1 MRDLLFLCQRIPY
14 PPNKGEKIRA
24 FRILD
29 HLSRDYRIHLGCFI
43 DDPADWAHRESLA
56 PLCATAHFAGLD
68 PTRAKLRCLTGL
80 VRGQPLSLPYF
91 RDAGLAAWTA
101 DVLDKVRPDVAF
113 VYSSAMAQ
121 YLLAGDTVR
130 PPRPRRVVMDF
141 VDVDSDKWR
150 QYAPTQSWPFSAIYR
165 REAETL
171 LRFDRAV
178 AAAADAGLFVSEPES
193 ALFRGLAPESA
204 PKIHTVANG
213 IDAAFFDPGAAL
225 GDVAMPAPA
234 LVFTGTM
241 DYWPNVD
248 AVVWFA
254 EAILPRIR
262 AVHGQAGFVIVGA
275 NPAPKVAELARLDGV
290 TVTGRVDDVRPYI
303 AGAAVSV
310 APVRIARGIQNKVL
324 EAMAMARPVVT
335 TAQALEGIDAA
346 PGRDLVLAPEGDDA
360 AAAFADAV
368 LGLLAEPDRAA
379 RTGQAARD
387 RVVAD
392 YSWPA
397 KLAVLDR
404 LLA

>member
-29 HLSRDYRIHLGCFI
+29 HLARDYRIHLGCFI

-56 PLCATAHFAGLD
+56 PFCATAHFARLD
-68 PTRAKLRCLTGL
+68 PTFAKLRCLTGL
-80 VRGQPLSLPYF
+80 VDGRPLSLPYF
-91 RDAGLAAWTA
+91 HDAGLAAWTR
-101 DVLDKVRPDVAF
+101 DVLDKVGPDVAF

-121 YLLAGDTVR
+121 YLLAGDAVR

-150 QYAPTQSWPFSAIYR
+150 QYAPTQKWPFSAIYG

-171 LRFDRAV
+171 LRFDRTVAV
-178 AAAADAGLFVSEPES
+178 AADAGLFVSDPES
-193 ALFRGLAPESA
+193 ALFRDLAPESA
-204 PKIHTVANG
+204 AKIHTVSNG
-213 IDAAFFDPGAAL
+213 IDADFFDPAL
-225 GDVAMPAPA
+225 DVGEVAMPAPA

-254 EAILPRIR
+254 EDILPRIR
-262 AVHGQAGFVIVGA
+262 AVHRQAGFVIVGA
-275 NPAPKVAELARLDGV
+275 SPAPKVAELARLDGV

-303 AGAAVSV
+303 AGGAVSV
-310 APVRIARGIQNKVL
+310 APIRIARGIQNKVL

-335 TAQALEGIDAA
+335 TAQALEGIDAE
-346 PGRDLVLAPEGDDA
+346 PGRDLVLAPEGGDA
-360 AAAFADAV
+360 AAGFADAV
-368 LGLLAEPDRAA
+368 LSLLADPARAA
-379 RTGQAARD
+379 QLGQAARAC
-387 RVVAD
+387 VVD
-392 YSWPA
+392 GYSWPA
-397 KLAVLDR
+397 KLSVLDR

>member
-101 DVLDKVRPDVAF
+101 DVLDRVRPDVAF

-121 YLLAGDTVR
+121 YLTKYLLAGDAVR

-150 QYAPTQSWPFSAIYR
+150 QYAPTRSWPFSAIYR

-213 IDAAFFDPGAAL
+213 IDAGFFDPGAAP
-225 GDVAMPAPA
+225 GDVAMPVTGIAERRVRFARRLPGGAFRGRRRFHRRFGGFETLLGAVQALARPVQFVAHVEQAVALFQSGRGGGGRAGFDRQAVPAPQAAVTADQPLA
-234 LVFTGTM
+234 L
-241 DYWPNVD
+241 
-248 AVVWFA
+248 
-254 EAILPRIR
+254 
-262 AVHGQAGFVIVGA
+262 GQAGHQARRVGA
-275 NPAPKVAELARLDGV
+275 LDHAHLRQPAGKRRRRPDEAVERLGA
-290 TVTGRVDDVRPYI
+290 VRQ
-303 AGAAVSV
+303 
-310 APVRIARGIQNKVL
+310 RD
-324 EAMAMARPVVT
+324 RPV
-335 TAQALEGIDAA
+335 I
-346 PGRDLVLAPEGDDA
+346 GR
-360 AAAFADAV
+360 
-368 LGLLAEPDRAA
+368 
-379 RTGQAARD
+379 
-387 RVVAD
+387 
-392 YSWPA
+392 
-397 KLAVLDR
+397 
-404 LLA
+404 